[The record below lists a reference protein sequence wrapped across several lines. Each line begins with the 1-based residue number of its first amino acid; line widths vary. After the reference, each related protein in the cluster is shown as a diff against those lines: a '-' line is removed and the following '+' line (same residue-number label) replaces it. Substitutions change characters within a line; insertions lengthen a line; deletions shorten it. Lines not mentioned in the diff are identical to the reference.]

1 MNPLINSGAK
11 VVIILKP
18 AILYLKK
25 IAEFAIILEF

>member
-11 VVIILKP
+11 VVIILKS

-25 IAEFAIILEF
+25 SQNLQLS